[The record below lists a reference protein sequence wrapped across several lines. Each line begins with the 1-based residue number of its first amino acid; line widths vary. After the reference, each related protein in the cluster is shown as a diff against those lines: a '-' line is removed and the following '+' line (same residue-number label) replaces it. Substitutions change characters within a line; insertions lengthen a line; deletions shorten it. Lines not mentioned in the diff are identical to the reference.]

1 MHCCCAQESTDDA
14 SHHRKIRE
22 EMPGGHAVG
31 GPAGRSVAQRQYLW
45 SRRVPPHKLWMLPR
59 KPVPDPKQLDSTER
73 NQREI
78 LLGRWDFVTIKLQAF
93 FSPFAPSKAK
103 RTPCGLPFLRDLFL
117 TCVNYNNRQ
126 TFVFW
131 TWSDEA
137 AFDCFYSTTWLSG
150 YNTSIRQRR
159 KVSVAKAVQENK
171 CRSWLPDGTSM
182 LCTGNQTEH

>member
-1 MHCCCAQESTDDA
+1 MLLGALLAGPLPNGNICDLVAWPPTSYECC
-14 SHHRKIRE
+14 RE
-22 EMPGGHAVG
+22 NRFRIQSNSIP
-31 GPAGRSVAQRQYLW
+31 
-45 SRRVPPHKLWMLPR
+45 
-59 KPVPDPKQLDSTER
+59 
-73 NQREI
+73 QRETN
-78 LLGRWDFVTIKLQAF
+78 GKFYWGDGHFVTIKLQAF

-171 CRSWLPDGTSM
+171 GRSWLPDGTSM